1 MIKYLIQSGKVYVH
15 LITSIRP
22 ISPMSPIA
30 ARDVA
35 VIGAGAAGLVA
46 ARHLRREGHSVV
58 VFERESQVGGT
69 WIYTNKTEPDPLGVD
84 PTRPVVHSSLYESLR
99 VNLPREAMSLREY
112 PFVAKKT
119 GHRDPRRFPGHREVL
134 EYLKDYTTEF
144 AIGELVRFNTE
155 VSRVWQGENGKW
167 EVKSIKRNEEEEEH
181 IDEAFDAVVVC
192 TGHYTDPRIAQIPG
206 ADRWPGKQIHSHNYR
221 VPEPFRNQVV
231 VIIGSSASAVDISR
245 EIASVAKEVHIAS
258 WSTSIEEGENLP
270 GYNNIWLR
278 PMVESANEDG
288 SISFPHGFKIFV
300 DIILHCTGYK
310 YSFPFLDTKNIVT
323 VDDNRV
329 GPLYKHVFPPSLA
342 PWLSFVGLPWK
353 IAPFPQFE
361 LQSIWIAGILS
372 GRISLPSKDEMT
384 KDVEA
389 FYASLQA
396 SGIPKR
402 YTHNM
407 TGYQFEYNDWIA
419 MQCGCP
425 KTEEWRKKM
434 YHATSLNRKIR
445 PETYR
450 DEWEDEDLVLQAYED
465 FMKQISCNGKS

>member
-1 MIKYLIQSGKVYVH
+1 MPT
-15 LITSIRP
+15 IT
-22 ISPMSPIA
+22 
-30 ARDVA
+30 AREVA

-69 WIYTNKTEPDPLGVD
+69 WIYTNKTEPDPIGVD
-84 PTRPVVHSSLYESLR
+84 QTRPVVQSSLYASLR
-99 VNLPREAMSLREY
+99 TNLPRESMSLREY
-112 PFVAKKT
+112 PFVAKKS

-134 EYLKDYTTEF
+134 EYLKDYASEF
-144 AIGELVRFNTE
+144 AIGELVRFDTE
-155 VSRVWQGENGKW
+155 VSRVSQRENGKW
-167 EVKSIKRNEEEEEH
+167 EVRSIQRKEDEEH
-181 IDEAFDAVVVC
+181 IEEAFDAVVVC

-206 ADRWPGKQIHSHNYR
+206 ADRWPRKQIHSHNYR
-221 VPEPFRNQVV
+221 IPEPFRDQVSCELDLLWVV

-245 EIASVAKEVHIAS
+245 EVASVAKEVHIAS
-258 WSTSIEEGENLP
+258 WSTSNEEGQNLP
-270 GYNNIWLR
+270 GYDNIWLR

-288 SISFPHGFKIFV
+288 SISFQHGFKIFA
-300 DIILHCTGYK
+300 DIILYCTGYK
-310 YSFPFLDTKNIVT
+310 YNFPFLDTKGIVT

-361 LQSIWIAGILS
+361 LQSEWIAGILS
-372 GRISLPSKDEMT
+372 GRISLPLKDEMM
-384 KDVEA
+384 KDVES
-389 FYASLQA
+389 FYASLEA
-396 SGIPKR
+396 SGVPKR

-419 MQCGCP
+419 TQCGCP

-434 YHATSLNRKIR
+434 YNAASLSRKER

-450 DEWEDEDLVLQAYED
+450 DEWVDGDLVLQANQD
-465 FMKQISCNGKS
+465 FMKQLEKVDM

>member
-1 MIKYLIQSGKVYVH
+1 
-15 LITSIRP
+15 
-22 ISPMSPIA
+22 
-30 ARDVA
+30 
-35 VIGAGAAGLVA
+35 
-46 ARHLRREGHSVV
+46 
-58 VFERESQVGGT
+58 
-69 WIYTNKTEPDPLGVD
+69 
-84 PTRPVVHSSLYESLR
+84 
-99 VNLPREAMSLREY
+99 MSLREY

-134 EYLKDYTTEF
+134 EYLKDYATEF
-144 AIGELVRFNTE
+144 AIGELVRFDTE
-155 VSRVWQGENGKW
+155 VSRVSQGENGKW
-167 EVKSIKRNEEEEEH
+167 EVRSIKRKEEEH
-181 IDEAFDAVVVC
+181 HLDEAFDAVVVC

-221 VPEPFRNQVV
+221 TPEPFQDQVV

-258 WSTSIEEGENLP
+258 WSTSNEEDQSLP
-270 GYNNIWLR
+270 GFTNIWLR

-288 SISFPHGFKIFV
+288 SISFQHGFKISA

-310 YSFPFLDTKNIVT
+310 YSFPFLDTKGIVT

-361 LQSIWIAGILS
+361 FQSEWIAGILS
-372 GRISLPSKDEMT
+372 GRISLPSPDEMM

-396 SGIPKR
+396 SGVPKR

-419 MQCGCP
+419 TQCGSP

-434 YHATSLNRKIR
+434 YSAASLGRKER

-450 DEWEDEDLVLQAYED
+450 DEWEDDDLVLQAYQD
-465 FMKQISCNGKS
+465 FTKQISFKGESY

>member
-1 MIKYLIQSGKVYVH
+1 M
-15 LITSIRP
+15 P
-22 ISPMSPIA
+22 PIA
-30 ARDVA
+30 SRDVA

-69 WIYTNKTEPDPLGVD
+69 WIYTNKTEPDPIGVD
-84 PTRPVVHSSLYESLR
+84 SNRPVVHSSLYASLR
-99 VNLPREAMSLREY
+99 TNLPREAMSLREY

-134 EYLKDYTTEF
+134 EYLKDYATEF
-144 AIGELVRFNTE
+144 AIGELVRFDTE
-155 VSRVWQGENGKW
+155 VSRVSQGENGKW
-167 EVKSIKRNEEEEEH
+167 EVRSIKRKEEELH
-181 IDEAFDAVVVC
+181 LDEAFDAVVVC

-221 VPEPFRNQVV
+221 TPEPFQDQVV

-245 EIASVAKEVHIAS
+245 EIATVAKEVHIAS
-258 WSTSIEEGENLP
+258 WSTSNEEDQSLP
-270 GYNNIWLR
+270 GYTNIWLR

-288 SISFPHGFKIFV
+288 SISFPHGFKIFA

-310 YSFPFLDTKNIVT
+310 YSFPFLDTKGIVT

-361 LQSIWIAGILS
+361 FQSEWIAGILS
-372 GRISLPSKDEMT
+372 
-384 KDVEA
+384 
-389 FYASLQA
+389 A
-396 SGIPKR
+396 SGVPKR

-419 MQCGCP
+419 TQCGSP

-434 YHATSLNRKIR
+434 YSAASLGRKER

-450 DEWEDEDLVLQAYED
+450 DEWEDDDLVSQAYQD
-465 FMKQISCNGKS
+465 FTKQSSCKGECY